1 MKDRKIKRVFICLLA
16 VLVLFVSSISVF
28 AKEFTEK
35 DGEAL
40 IGSCKMYLDSL
51 YTYDD
56 EELEEMK
63 DLGDFYLVTSEMVQS
78 EKEELGAYLGTLEG
92 GSCEISGDKIMVT
105 VPAKFENYD
114 ADIMITF
121 DSTGTQPMNFVIN
134 PRYSLGEKMSGAL
147 GNFVLGII
155 IVFVMLL
162 FLAFVISLLKFVNPD
177 IRKKRKEEKAK
188 AAAALETK
196 APETPAAPK
205 TSAAASVPSA
215 AVPAAD
221 DYEVIVAM
229 AAAIAAAEAESGG
242 SYIVRSIRRAGS
254 RGGWTRS

>member
-177 IRKKRKEEKAK
+177 IRKKRKEEKEK
-188 AAAALETK
+188 AAAASDTK
-196 APETPAAPK
+196 APEAPKAPAAAPVP
-205 TSAAASVPSA
+205 AAA